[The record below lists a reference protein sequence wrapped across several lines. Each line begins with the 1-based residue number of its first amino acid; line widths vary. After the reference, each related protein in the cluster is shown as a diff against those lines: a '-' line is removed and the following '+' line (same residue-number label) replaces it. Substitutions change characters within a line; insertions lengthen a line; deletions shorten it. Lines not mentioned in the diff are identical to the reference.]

1 MIKKKFRIYLFLFI
15 PFLLN
20 SCSIAGSWVYERIDS
35 YLADYFIEFA
45 DFNQI
50 QKQEINKT
58 SKEFHD
64 WFSESELPKI
74 KGLLLEL
81 KNIDPNNP
89 KREISLAYEMG
100 ELIFARANG
109 YFEEPII
116 QFTKGMTDKQIDQM
130 KQHFETIRKE
140 REEERK
146 KEKKNYKQRISEN
159 FVSGFNRVGIKLDD
173 SQLMLIDGKLNNYAE
188 VREEWSNLQKIWIDE
203 FIDLLRQKDADEYST
218 MMLNYLRSLE
228 NLGSSEFRDKIEG
241 NEKLSLEI
249 INATFMTLNEKQ
261 LKSFKRNMDIYI
273 KSINRILSNR
283 GINTDPIG

>member
-1 MIKKKFRIYLFLFI
+1 MFKKKFRIYLFLLI
-15 PFLLN
+15 PFLLD

-109 YFEEPII
+109 YFEKPII

-203 FIDLLRQKDADEYST
+203 FIDLLRQKDADDYST
-218 MMLNYLRSLE
+218 KMLNYLRSLE
-228 NLGSSEFRDKIEG
+228 SLGSSEFRDKIEG

>member
-1 MIKKKFRIYLFLFI
+1 MFKKKFRIYLFLLI

-100 ELIFARANG
+100 ELIFSRANR

-173 SQLMLIDGKLNNYAE
+173 SQLMLIESKLNKYAE

-203 FIDLLRQKDADEYST
+203 FIDLLRQKDADDYST
-218 MMLNYLRSLE
+218 KMLNYLRSLE
-228 NLGSSEFRDKIEG
+228 SLGSSEFRDKIES

>member
-1 MIKKKFRIYLFLFI
+1 MFKKKFRIYLFLLI

>member
-1 MIKKKFRIYLFLFI
+1 MFKKKFRIYLFLLI

-116 QFTKGMTDKQIDQM
+116 QFTKGITDKQIDQM

-203 FIDLLRQKDADEYST
+203 FIDLLRQKDEDEYST
-218 MMLNYLRSLE
+218 KMLNYLRSLE
-228 NLGSSEFRDKIEG
+228 NLGSSEFRDKIES

>member
-1 MIKKKFRIYLFLFI
+1 MFKKKFRIYLFLLI

-116 QFTKGMTDKQIDQM
+116 QFTKGITDKQIDQM

-218 MMLNYLRSLE
+218 KMLNYLRSLE
-228 NLGSSEFRDKIEG
+228 NLGSSEFRDKIES

-249 INATFMTLNEKQ
+249 INATFMTLNDKQ

>member
-1 MIKKKFRIYLFLFI
+1 MFKKKFRIYLFLLI

-140 REEERK
+140 REEELK
-146 KEKKNYKQRISEN
+146 KDKKDYKQRILEN

-218 MMLNYLRSLE
+218 KMLNYLRSLE
-228 NLGSSEFRDKIEG
+228 NLGSSEFRDKIES

>member
-1 MIKKKFRIYLFLFI
+1 MFKKKFRIYLFLLI

-173 SQLMLIDGKLNNYAE
+173 SQLMLIAGKLNNYAE

>member
-1 MIKKKFRIYLFLFI
+1 MFKKKFRIYLFLLI

-64 WFSESELPKI
+64 WFSESELPKL

-146 KEKKNYKQRISEN
+146 KEKKIYKQRILEN

-173 SQLMLIDGKLNNYAE
+173 SQLMLIEGKLNRYAE

-218 MMLNYLRSLE
+218 MMLNYLKSLE

-283 GINTDPIG
+283 GINTDLIG

>member
-1 MIKKKFRIYLFLFI
+1 MFKKKFRIYLFLFI

-89 KREISLAYEMG
+89 KREISLAYEMS

-116 QFTKGMTDKQIDQM
+116 QFTKGITDKQIDQM

-218 MMLNYLRSLE
+218 KMLNYLRSLE
-228 NLGSSEFRDKIEG
+228 NLGSSEFRDKIES

>member
-1 MIKKKFRIYLFLFI
+1 MFKKKFRIYLFLLI

-81 KNIDPNNP
+81 KNIDPSNP

-173 SQLMLIDGKLNNYAE
+173 SQLMLIEGKLNNYAE

-228 NLGSSEFRDKIEG
+228 NLGSSEFRDKIES

-249 INATFMTLNEKQ
+249 INATIEA
-261 LKSFKRNMDIYI
+261 
-273 KSINRILSNR
+273 
-283 GINTDPIG
+283 

>member
-173 SQLMLIDGKLNNYAE
+173 SQLMLIEGKLNNYAE

-283 GINTDPIG
+283 GINSDPIG

>member
-1 MIKKKFRIYLFLFI
+1 MIKKKFRIYLFLLI

-140 REEERK
+140 REEELK
-146 KEKKNYKQRISEN
+146 KDKKDYKQRLLEN

-218 MMLNYLRSLE
+218 KMLNYLRSLE
-228 NLGSSEFRDKIEG
+228 NLGSSEFRDKIES

>member
-45 DFNQI
+45 DFNQL
-50 QKQEINKT
+50 QKLEINKT
-58 SKEFHD
+58 TKEFHD

>member
-1 MIKKKFRIYLFLFI
+1 MFKKKFRIYLFLLI

-116 QFTKGMTDKQIDQM
+116 QFTKGITDKQIDQM

-218 MMLNYLRSLE
+218 KMLNYLRSLE
-228 NLGSSEFRDKIEG
+228 NLGSSEFRDKIES

>member
-1 MIKKKFRIYLFLFI
+1 MFKKKLRIYLFLLI

-116 QFTKGMTDKQIDQM
+116 QFTKGITDKQIDQM

-218 MMLNYLRSLE
+218 KMLNYLRSLE
-228 NLGSSEFRDKIEG
+228 NLGSSEFRDKIES

-261 LKSFKRNMDIYI
+261 LKSFKKNMDIYI

>member
-1 MIKKKFRIYLFLFI
+1 MIKKKFRIYLFLLI

>member
-116 QFTKGMTDKQIDQM
+116 QFTKGITDKQIDQM

>member
-1 MIKKKFRIYLFLFI
+1 MIKKKFRIYLFLLI

-146 KEKKNYKQRISEN
+146 KEKKNYKQRILEN

-173 SQLMLIDGKLNNYAE
+173 SQLMLIEGKLNNYAE
-188 VREEWSNLQKIWIDE
+188 VREEWSSLQKVWIDE
-203 FIDLLRQKDADEYST
+203 FIDLLKQKDADEYST
-218 MMLNYLRSLE
+218 MMLNYLKSLE
-228 NLGSSEFRDKIEG
+228 NLGSSEFRDKIES

-249 INATFMTLNEKQ
+249 INAIFMTLNEKQ

>member
-1 MIKKKFRIYLFLFI
+1 MIKKKFRIYLFLFT

-45 DFNQI
+45 DFNQL
-50 QKQEINKT
+50 QKQEIYKT

-116 QFTKGMTDKQIDQM
+116 QFTKGITDKQIDQM

-140 REEERK
+140 REEDRK
-146 KEKKNYKQRISEN
+146 KEKKNYRQRISEN

-173 SQLMLIDGKLNNYAE
+173 SQLMLIEGKLNNYAE

-241 NEKLSLEI
+241 NQKLSIEI

>member
-1 MIKKKFRIYLFLFI
+1 MIKKKLKIYLFLLI

-116 QFTKGMTDKQIDQM
+116 QFTKGITDKQIDQM

-140 REEERK
+140 REEELK

-218 MMLNYLRSLE
+218 KMQNYLRSLE
-228 NLGSSEFRDKIEG
+228 NLGSSEFRDKIES

>member
-146 KEKKNYKQRISEN
+146 KEKKNYKQRILEN

-173 SQLMLIDGKLNNYAE
+173 SQLMLIEGKLNNYAE

>member
-1 MIKKKFRIYLFLFI
+1 MFKKKFRIYLFLLI

-173 SQLMLIDGKLNNYAE
+173 SQLMLIEGKLNNYAE

>member
-146 KEKKNYKQRISEN
+146 KEKKIYKQRILEN

-173 SQLMLIDGKLNNYAE
+173 SQLMLIEGKLNNYAE
-188 VREEWSNLQKIWIDE
+188 VREEWSIQQKIWIDE

-241 NEKLSLEI
+241 NDKLSLEI

>member
-1 MIKKKFRIYLFLFI
+1 MFKKKFRIYLFLLI

-140 REEERK
+140 REEELK
-146 KEKKNYKQRISEN
+146 KEKKNYKQRILEN

-173 SQLMLIDGKLNNYAE
+173 SQLMLIAGKLNNYAE

>member
-1 MIKKKFRIYLFLFI
+1 MIKKKFRIYLFLLI

-64 WFSESELPKI
+64 WFSENELPKI
-74 KGLLLEL
+74 KELLLEL

-100 ELIFARANG
+100 ELIFSRANRF
-109 YFEEPII
+109 FEEPII

-218 MMLNYLRSLE
+218 KMLNYLRSLE
-228 NLGSSEFRDKIEG
+228 NLGSSEFRDKIES

>member
-146 KEKKNYKQRISEN
+146 KEKKNYKQRILEN

-173 SQLMLIDGKLNNYAE
+173 SQLMLIEGKLNNYAE

-218 MMLNYLRSLE
+218 MMLKYLRSLE

>member
-1 MIKKKFRIYLFLFI
+1 MIKKKIRIYLFLLI

-45 DFNQI
+45 DFNQL
-50 QKQEINKT
+50 QKLEINKT
-58 SKEFHD
+58 TKEFHD

>member
-1 MIKKKFRIYLFLFI
+1 MFKKKFRIYLFLLI

-35 YLADYFIEFA
+35 YLADYFMEFA

-116 QFTKGMTDKQIDQM
+116 QFTKGITDKQIDQM

-218 MMLNYLRSLE
+218 KMLNYLRSLE
-228 NLGSSEFRDKIEG
+228 NLGSSEFRDKIES

>member
-1 MIKKKFRIYLFLFI
+1 M
-15 PFLLN
+15 N

-64 WFSESELPKI
+64 WFSENELPKI

-109 YFEEPII
+109 YFEDPII
-116 QFTKGMTDKQIDQM
+116 QFTKGITDKQIDQM

-146 KEKKNYKQRISEN
+146 KKKNYKQRISEN

-218 MMLNYLRSLE
+218 KMLNYLRSLE
-228 NLGSSEFRDKIEG
+228 NLGSSEFRDKIES

-273 KSINRILSNR
+273 KSIDRILSNR

>member
-1 MIKKKFRIYLFLFI
+1 MIKKKFRIYLFLLI

-74 KGLLLEL
+74 KRLLLEL

-116 QFTKGMTDKQIDQM
+116 QFTKGITDKQIDQI

-218 MMLNYLRSLE
+218 KMLNYLRSLE
-228 NLGSSEFRDKIEG
+228 NLGSSEFRDKIES

>member
-1 MIKKKFRIYLFLFI
+1 MFKKKFRIYLFLLI

-58 SKEFHD
+58 SKEFLD

-89 KREISLAYEMG
+89 KREISLAYEMS

-116 QFTKGMTDKQIDQM
+116 QFTKGITDKQIDQM

-228 NLGSSEFRDKIEG
+228 NLGSSEFRDKIES

>member
-1 MIKKKFRIYLFLFI
+1 MIKKKFRIYLFLLI

-146 KEKKNYKQRISEN
+146 KEKKIYKQRILEN

-173 SQLMLIDGKLNNYAE
+173 SQLMLIEGKLNNYAE

-283 GINTDPIG
+283 GINADPIG

>member
-1 MIKKKFRIYLFLFI
+1 MIKKKFRIYLFLLI

-173 SQLMLIDGKLNNYAE
+173 SQLMLIEGKLNNYAE

-218 MMLNYLRSLE
+218 KMLNYLRSLE
-228 NLGSSEFRDKIEG
+228 NLGSSEFRDKIES

>member
-1 MIKKKFRIYLFLFI
+1 M
-15 PFLLN
+15 N

-228 NLGSSEFRDKIEG
+228 NLGSSEFRDKIES

>member
-64 WFSESELPKI
+64 WFSENELPKI

-203 FIDLLRQKDADEYST
+203 FIDLLRQKDTDEYST

>member
-1 MIKKKFRIYLFLFI
+1 MFKKKFRIYLFLLI

-218 MMLNYLRSLE
+218 KMQNYLRSLE
-228 NLGSSEFRDKIEG
+228 NLGSSEFRDKIES

>member
-1 MIKKKFRIYLFLFI
+1 MFKKKFRIYLFLLI

-100 ELIFARANG
+100 ELIFARANE

-116 QFTKGMTDKQIDQM
+116 QFTKGITDKQIDQM

-218 MMLNYLRSLE
+218 KMQNYLRSLE
-228 NLGSSEFRDKIEG
+228 NLGSSEFRDKIES

>member
-1 MIKKKFRIYLFLFI
+1 MFKKKFRIYLFLLI

-146 KEKKNYKQRISEN
+146 KEKKNYKQRILEN

-173 SQLMLIDGKLNNYAE
+173 SQLMLIEGKLNNYAE

-218 MMLNYLRSLE
+218 KMLNYLRSLE
-228 NLGSSEFRDKIEG
+228 NLGSSEFRDKIES